1 MRITFNPSVMNTSPI
16 KPVQAVR
23 RKKASLEPDPVE
35 TEASPPPAPV
45 TTSVSELGLLLSRE
59 EPVEEKGYKK
69 RDPLWN
75 TMLNL

>member
-1 MRITFNPSVMNTSPI
+1 
-16 KPVQAVR
+16 
-23 RKKASLEPDPVE
+23 VE